1 MHVHLAHLI
10 CTGLFTMCVLNKISV
25 YTFIHFVIQYTVEL
39 QSCTYCRSQDEFHED
54 VLSSNVSNF
63 IVSIRL

>member
-39 QSCTYCRSQDEFHED
+39 QSCRSQDEFHED